1 MFKKGWQPEN
11 YKGVHDEIKQQHMK
25 TKDMSAKGRFE
36 YFWYY
41 YKVHTLVA
49 VCVIIFGGSL
59 IHDILTAKDYG
70 FYGVMLNAS
79 LLDSEAM
86 EASFGEYA
94 QLDLNEYDCMIDTQ
108 SQLSYHSQNSYDFA
122 TYQKLVAQ
130 LQTHELDV
138 LVADAEVFRNFATNE
153 MFMDL
158 REFMSPEELAKY
170 EDRIY
175 YVDMEA
181 VRKAA
186 EAPDNVLNE
195 EESTA
200 DDAAPQD
207 ASGTQEAEEL
217 SPDEA
222 EAAINPFGRNID
234 YDEIYRLAAEE
245 AETHRHPEEMAEP
258 VPVGIFLDESPF
270 TEKTGSYGK
279 MVPVY
284 AVVVTS
290 EKADTAVKYLNYLWD
305 DTVPFDRM
313 LNVF

>member
-186 EAPDNVLNE
+186 EAADNVLNE

>member
-186 EAPDNVLNE
+186 EAADNVLNE

-207 ASGTQEAEEL
+207 AAGAQEAEEL

-222 EAAINPFGRNID
+222 MMRF
-234 YDEIYRLAAEE
+234 
-245 AETHRHPEEMAEP
+245 
-258 VPVGIFLDESPF
+258 
-270 TEKTGSYGK
+270 TGSPPRKPRPTDTRRKWQSPYRWEFFW
-279 MVPVY
+279 
-284 AVVVTS
+284 TS
-290 EKADTAVKYLNYLWD
+290 PPSRKRRTPTERWFPSMRWWSPAKRRT
-305 DTVPFDRM
+305 PR
-313 LNVF
+313 

>member
-25 TKDMSAKGRFE
+25 TKDMTPKGRLE

-49 VCVIIFGGSL
+49 VCVIIFGGAL

-79 LLDSEAM
+79 LLDSETM

-94 QLDLNEYDCMIDTQ
+94 QLNLSEYDCMIDTQ
-108 SQLSYHSQNSYDFA
+108 SQLSYHSQSSYDFA

-138 LVADAEVFRNFATNE
+138 LVADGEVFNNFATNE
-153 MFMDL
+153 MFLDL
-158 REFMSPEELAKY
+158 REFMSPEELAGY
-170 EDRIY
+170 EGRIY
-175 YVDMEA
+175 YVDMEEI
-181 VRKAA
+181 RKAA
-186 EAPDNVLNE
+186 EAADNMLNE
-195 EESTA
+195 EEAATK
-200 DDAAPQD
+200 DAFPQD
-207 ASGTQEAEEL
+207 ASGGQESEEL
-217 SPDEA
+217 SPEEA
-222 EAAINPFGRNID
+222 EAAVNPFGQNIN

-245 AETHRHPEEMAEP
+245 AETHRHPEQMAEP

-270 TEKTGSYGK
+270 MQKTGSYGK
-279 MVPVY
+279 MIPVY
-284 AVVVTS
+284 GVVVTS
-290 EKADTAVKYLNYLWD
+290 ERADTAVKYLNYLWD
-305 DTVPFDRM
+305 DTIAFDQM

>member
-207 ASGTQEAEEL
+207 AAGAQDAEEL

>member
-25 TKDMSAKGRFE
+25 TRDMSAKGRFE

-158 REFMSPEELAKY
+158 REFMSPEEIAKY

-186 EAPDNVLNE
+186 EAADNVLNE

>member
-186 EAPDNVLNE
+186 EAADNVLNE

-207 ASGTQEAEEL
+207 AAGAQEAEEL

>member
-186 EAPDNVLNE
+186 EAADNVLNE

-245 AETHRHPEEMAEP
+245 AKTHRHPEEMAEP

>member
-175 YVDMEA
+175 YMDMEA

-186 EAPDNVLNE
+186 EAADNVLNE

-207 ASGTQEAEEL
+207 AAGAQKAEEL

>member
-25 TKDMSAKGRFE
+25 TKGMSAKGRFE

-186 EAPDNVLNE
+186 EAADNVLNE

>member
-11 YKGVHDEIKQQHMK
+11 YKGVHDEIRQQHMK
-25 TKDMSAKGRFE
+25 AKDMTPKGRLE

-41 YKVHTLVA
+41 YKIHTLVA
-49 VCVIIFGGSL
+49 VCVIIFGGAL

-86 EASFGEYA
+86 EASFSEYA
-94 QLDLNEYDCMIDTQ
+94 QIDTNEYDCMIDTQ

-122 TYQKLVAQ
+122 TYQKLIAQ

-138 LVADAEVFRNFATNE
+138 LVADAEVFKNFATNE

-158 REFMSPEELAKY
+158 REFMSPEELAGF
-170 EDRIY
+170 EGSIY
-175 YVDMEA
+175 YVDMEE
-181 VRKAA
+181 VRRAA
-186 EAPDNVLNE
+186 EAADNILSDPKE
-195 EESTA
+195 EASK
-200 DDAAPQD
+200 D
-207 ASGTQEAEEL
+207 ASPGSEAGEL
-217 SPDEA
+217 SPQEA
-222 EAAINPFGRNID
+222 EAAINPFGQNID

-258 VPVGIFLDESPF
+258 IPVGIFLEESPF
-270 TEKTGSYGK
+270 MEKTGSYGK
-279 MVPVY
+279 MVPIYGLVI
-284 AVVVTS
+284 TS
-290 EKADTAVKYLNYLWD
+290 EKADTAVKYLDYLWD
-305 DTVPFDRM
+305 DSIPFDQM

>member
-186 EAPDNVLNE
+186 EAADNVLNE

-305 DTVPFDRM
+305 DSVPFDRM

>member
-130 LQTHELDV
+130 LQTHELEV

-186 EAPDNVLNE
+186 EAADNVLNE

-270 TEKTGSYGK
+270 TEKTDSYGK

>member
-158 REFMSPEELAKY
+158 REFMSPEELAK
-170 EDRIY
+170 
-175 YVDMEA
+175 
-181 VRKAA
+181 
-186 EAPDNVLNE
+186 
-195 EESTA
+195 
-200 DDAAPQD
+200 
-207 ASGTQEAEEL
+207 
-217 SPDEA
+217 
-222 EAAINPFGRNID
+222 
-234 YDEIYRLAAEE
+234 
-245 AETHRHPEEMAEP
+245 
-258 VPVGIFLDESPF
+258 
-270 TEKTGSYGK
+270 
-279 MVPVY
+279 
-284 AVVVTS
+284 
-290 EKADTAVKYLNYLWD
+290 
-305 DTVPFDRM
+305 
-313 LNVF
+313 

>member
-25 TKDMSAKGRFE
+25 TRDMSAKGRFE

-186 EAPDNVLNE
+186 EAADNVLNE

-207 ASGTQEAEEL
+207 AAGTQEAEEL